1 MVQPAMRIC
10 AAAFLAVVATGLA
23 GAVSAHAVPV
33 SSIPTP
39 GSDLA
44 TAPTNVVMIF
54 SEAPD
59 SKLSSITVLDG
70 SGAVVSIG
78 TAVPVPGLA
87 NGLRVTLVPLNRG
100 VYTVAWRAISAVDAH
115 LATGSF
121 VFGVGTAPPHD
132 SVQVTRRSIGD
143 ALSVPIGAIAGRW
156 LLYAGLFVLL
166 GSAFVGNLIYA
177 TPPRVTLQLAT
188 VALVAS
194 VIGLALVVWVQGS
207 DAGVGPIAL
216 LGTSIGRAVLIRAA
230 PLLIAGVAIAAQM
243 RTWQPTVRGMG
254 VVGVAAA
261 GALLADAATSHAAA
275 AVSHAGG
282 HPPHLDVLVQWI
294 HVSAAG
300 AWLGGLVVL
309 LACLRGQPT
318 DESSRIARRF
328 AVSAMIGISVVATT
342 GVVRALTEIG
352 SLENLVTTD
361 FGRLLVAKSAL
372 LVALA
377 ALGAINHFRSVPA
390 AGRRLRPLRRVGGTE
405 LAVGAIVLLF
415 SASLVNLAPPA
426 DTPRTVVTEAAAARA
441 AP

>member
-1 MVQPAMRIC
+1 MLNPRTRLC
-10 AAAFLAVVATGLA
+10 AAALLAVVVMGIA
-23 GAVSAHAVPV
+23 GVVSAHAVPV
-33 SSIPTP
+33 SSIPSP

-44 TAPTNVVMIF
+44 SAPTNVVILF

-59 SKLSSITVLDG
+59 SKLSAITVLDG

-78 TAVPVPGLA
+78 TAVAVPGLA
-87 NGLRVTLVPLNRG
+87 NGLRVALVPLKRG
-100 VYTVAWRAISAVDAH
+100 VYTVSWRAISSVDAH
-115 LATGSF
+115 LAAGSF

-132 SVQVTRRSIGD
+132 AAEVTTRSSDD
-143 ALSVPIGAIAGRW
+143 ALSVPMGAVTGRW
-156 LLYAGLFVLL
+156 LLYAGLFVML
-166 GSAFVGNLIYA
+166 GAAFVGNLIYG
-177 TPPRVTLQLAT
+177 TPPRVTLPLAAL
-188 VALVAS
+188 ALVAS
-194 VIGLALVVWVQGS
+194 VIGLALVIWVQAI

-216 LGTSIGRAVLIRAA
+216 LGTSIARAVLIRAA
-230 PLLIAGVAIAAQM
+230 PLVFAGVAIASQM

-254 VVGVAAA
+254 VVGLAAA

-275 AVSHAGG
+275 GVSHAGG

-318 DESSRIARRF
+318 DETARIARRF
-328 AVSAMIGISVVATT
+328 AVSAMIGIAVVATT

-352 SLENLVTTD
+352 SLANLVTTD

-377 ALGAINHFRSVPA
+377 GLGAINHFRGVPA

-426 DTPRTVVTEAAAARA
+426 DRPRTVGTEAAAAGA